1 MLTKKQIQRFQKLQQ
16 KKYRLSEGLFVA
28 EGEKNVQAL
37 VQASYSVEALY
48 SSLPQAEWGCETI
61 SEGQMKQLTFL
72 KNPSPYFGVF
82 KIPVADQL
90 NHKGLVIA
98 LDGISDPGNLGT
110 IIRLCDWFGV
120 PQIWCSLDTVDCYNP
135 KVVQATMGSLG
146 RVSCLYIDLAQTLE
160 QTSLPVYGTFLEG
173 RALGSLDLASEAVV
187 VMGSESHGISDA
199 VSPYVDQQMNIPKYE
214 MSNPI
219 DSLNVGTAAAIVL
232 AAFRS

>member
-37 VQASYSVEALY
+37 VQANYSVEALY
-48 SSLPQAEWGCETI
+48 SSLPQAEWGFETI

-82 KIPVADQL
+82 KIPVVDKL
-90 NHKGLVIA
+90 NHKGLVVA

-146 RVSCLYIDLAQTLE
+146 RVSCLYTDLAQTLQ

-199 VSPYVDQQMNIPKYE
+199 IIPFVDQQMNIPKYE